1 MFKAHTVEQHTDS
14 LAAHLP
20 SGKAWLW
27 KARQSNGRDFLRG
40 LGYELLRDENLLI
53 QFWQQLDPRVTTF
66 FITEWEA
73 ALGIPDECFNP
84 IGKTIELRRLYV
96 TAKLASLGVQ
106 TAQDFVNLAAIFGV
120 TCTVES
126 GTLYGA
132 FPLHFPVLVF
142 GLAEDARFTIIVN
155 FQTPTGAGFPWSFIH
170 YFQDGIDGFI
180 MCLFE
185 HLKPANC
192 NIISRSI

>member
-1 MFKAHTVEQHTDS
+1 MFNAHTVEQLTDS

-20 SGKAWLW
+20 TGRAWLW

-40 LGYELLRDENLLI
+40 IGYELLRDENLLI
-53 QFWQQLDPRVTTF
+53 QFWQQLDPRVTTD

-73 ALGIPDECFNP
+73 ALGIPDDCFNP
-84 IGKTIELRRLYV
+84 VGQTIEARRLYV

-106 TAQDFVNLAAIFGV
+106 TADDFVSLAAIFGV
-120 TCTVES
+120 FCTVLA
-126 GTLYGA
+126 GGDYGA
-132 FPLHFPVLVF
+132 FALHFPVLVF
-142 GLAEDARFTIIVN
+142 GTAEDARFTIIVN
-155 FQTPTGAGFPWSFIH
+155 FDTPVGSNFPWAFAHPFLS
-170 YFQDGIDGFI
+170 GINEFI

-192 NIISRSI
+192 NIISRNV